1 MKSRTAYMAAVAVAL
16 ALVSLLLGGC
26 DDRDVLRIHVVDLVN
41 GPSDDL
47 PEAVLEACDMW
58 QIECVP
64 EPDKRARD
72 TMHIVMIPSGSPDDW
87 RAGTTI
93 SDWGNCRRVVLTPHR
108 AALVAHEIGHLL
120 LDTHLHVDDAHNV
133 MHAQAGLE
141 ITDEQIDRAAEQV
154 RRIGRCV

>member
-1 MKSRTAYMAAVAVAL
+1 MKPRTAFMIAL
-16 ALVSLLLGGC
+16 ALGLAAMSVALGGC
-26 DDRDVLRIHVVDLVN
+26 EDRDVLRVHVVDLVN

-47 PEAVLEACDMW
+47 PEAVLEACEIWELD
-58 QIECVP
+58 CVP
-64 EPDKRARD
+64 EPDSRERAA
-72 TMHIVMIPSGSPDDW
+72 IQLYMIPEGSPDDW

-108 AALVAHEIGHLL
+108 AALVAHELGHLL

-141 ITDEQIDRAAEQV
+141 ITDDQIDRAAEQV